1 MRILHFALPFSLE
14 SSKGAGAEHDK
25 SICRL
30 EIIPQCAVG
39 LNLPAAL
46 SSDTGYGRTCS
57 LIPCPGLNQDRDNL

>member
-46 SSDTGYGRTCS
+46 SSDTRLWENLFSHS
-57 LIPCPGLNQDRDNL
+57 LPWPQPGQG